1 MDPTTGHIWQ
11 TSEGKSRKSIQ
22 DGLLHYPF
30 RQPPKVV
37 VTDLAPGIAETI
49 IDVWPEVDIV
59 ADKFHVIQLLTRTI
73 EQTRKL
79 ISKEDKHKKI
89 RHQRRLLMTLP
100 SKLKDNELEE
110 RDCLLE
116 DQPKLQEL
124 YQARKT

>member
-1 MDPTTGHIWQ
+1 M
-11 TSEGKSRKSIQ
+11 
-22 DGLLHYPF
+22 
-30 RQPPKVV
+30 
-37 VTDLAPGIAETI
+37 
-49 IDVWPEVDIV
+49 

-124 YQARKT
+124 YQALQDLRKMYEAKTFMKVTDILNNGYKNICMEWFPLYKKWLKPFCNGRNQY